1 MRLPSENGAKHD
13 PPYVD
18 SVASLGNNL
27 VATKCVSQGRI
38 LIFKPP
44 SVDTITLN
52 EEGDAEV
59 NVEILAQLAWKKT
72 TNFYMNI
79 GGLTSLCLLGCGDD
93 RGNVWMYKLPDWMC
107 KELEEQSTENSMKN
121 RERMPSMIAPL
132 GKQLLFAKGFFTG
145 IYSAYF
151 FDLFPN

>member
-1 MRLPSENGAKHD
+1 M
-13 PPYVD
+13 
-18 SVASLGNNL
+18 
-27 VATKCVSQGRI
+27 SQGRI

-79 GGLTSLCLLGCGDD
+79 GGLTSLCLVGCGDD

-107 KELEEQSTENSMKN
+107 KELEEQSTENSMKT

-132 GKQLLFAKGFFTG
+132 GMQLLFA
-145 IYSAYF
+145 
-151 FDLFPN
+151 